1 MPLQKDSST
10 HTVGRIKGRECRVC
24 HVTTVHPPFDNRIFF
39 KMCTSLADAG
49 YDVTLL
55 CARAVSQLR
64 NNVNIVGFP
73 GHTQRLK
80 RCLIT
85 SIFRAYREARKVD
98 AGIYHLHDLE
108 LVWTGLLLRAHGKTV
123 IMDVHENNAASV
135 LTKPYLQSAV
145 VKRVLSAVIRQVENS
160 LFRRFSALVT
170 ARPDIA
176 ALYPTLASVTIRN
189 FPVLPDLAAVQP
201 VEIKKTRP
209 AVIYVGGL
217 STIRGT
223 LELVAAMEHLGD
235 AELWILGPFES
246 NSFRA
251 RCESLAGWKKVRY
264 FGCVEASQV
273 FSYIR
278 MADAG
283 VVTFLPYPNHITT
296 LATKPF
302 EYMACGLPM
311 VMSDF
316 PYWREFFG
324 DAALYCNPA
333 DPRDIAK
340 CIGALLADHE
350 LGGAMGRQNLKLAR
364 EQYNWEKEKERLL
377 SLYAKLT
384 MRSAG
389 S

>member
-1 MPLQKDSST
+1 MD
-10 HTVGRIKGRECRVC
+10 RIKERQCRVC
-24 HVTTVHPPFDNRIFF
+24 HVTTVHPAFDNRIFF

-55 CARAVSQLR
+55 CARAASQIR
-64 NNVNIVGFP
+64 NSVNIVGFP

-80 RCLIT
+80 RCLLT
-85 SIFRAYREARKVD
+85 SLFKAYAEARKVD
-98 AGIYHLHDLE
+98 ACIYHLHDLE

-135 LTKPYLQSAV
+135 LSKPYLQSAV
-145 VKRVLSAVIRQVENS
+145 VKRVLSAIIRQVENS
-160 LFRRFSALVT
+160 LFRLFSALVA

-176 ALYPTLASVTIRN
+176 ALYPTLAPVTIRN
-189 FPVLPDLAAVQP
+189 FPVLPDLSTVPGVKIEKA
-201 VEIKKTRP
+201 RP

-217 STIRGT
+217 SAIRGT
-223 LELVAAMEHLGD
+223 LELVTAMEHLGD
-235 AELWILGPFES
+235 VELWLLGAFES
-246 NSFRA
+246 SSFRVQ
-251 RCESLAGWKKVRY
+251 CEGLRGWKKVRY
-264 FGCVEASQV
+264 FGCVEAAQV

-278 MADAG
+278 MADVG

-333 DPRDIAK
+333 DPQGIAR
-340 CIGALLADHE
+340 CIETLLNDQG
-350 LGGAMGRQNLKLAR
+350 LSRVMGSQNLNLVR
-364 EQYNWEKEKERLL
+364 QEYNWEREKARLFR
-377 SLYAKLT
+377 LYGKLAMCET
-384 MRSAG
+384 G
-389 S
+389 D